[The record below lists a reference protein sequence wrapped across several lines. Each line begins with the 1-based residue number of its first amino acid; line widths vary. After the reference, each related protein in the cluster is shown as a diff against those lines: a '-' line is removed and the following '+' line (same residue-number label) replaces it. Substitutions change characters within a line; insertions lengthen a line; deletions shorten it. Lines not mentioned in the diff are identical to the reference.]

1 MKTPQLNP
9 TLYCQY
15 LLASFDNFTGSH
27 LAEILECSHD
37 AVSDFLRG
45 HSLKPRMLWDQVKPH
60 LPLARR
66 RRGALIL
73 DDTVLDK
80 RYSKTIEGTRRQ
92 WSGNAK
98 KPIVGIG
105 VVHWL
110 HYDPVAEDFL
120 PVDYRLWDEAR
131 DGKSKGDHAREMF
144 LKALQRDFCPDW
156 VLFDAAYAEVKLL
169 KVLDQADLWFLCRIK
184 RNRQVSLPGQVGV
197 YQAIETL
204 EWTEE
209 TLSTGQLVWLRAFGW
224 VKVFRIVRRFPDG
237 TQEVQ
242 FHLTNRLDIRDL
254 DSVEDAL
261 ASRWKIEQYHR
272 ELKQLTGIERCQ
284 ARKHRAQRNH
294 IACSILTWVQ
304 LWKQAHRGAMTRYQV
319 KKRLLWEYLKHQVMT
334 PTVPVCLMTA

>member
-1 MKTPQLNP
+1 MKKHQLNP

-37 AVSDFLRG
+37 AVSDFLRS
-45 HSLKPRMLWDQVKPH
+45 HSLKPRALWDQVNPH
-60 LPLARR
+60 LPLERR

-80 RYSKTIEGTRRQ
+80 RYSKAIEGTRRQ

-110 HYDPVAEDFL
+110 HYDPVADDFL

-144 LKALQRDFCPDW
+144 LKALQREFCPDW
-156 VLFDAAYAEVKLL
+156 VLFDAAYAELKLL
-169 KVLDQADLWFLCRIK
+169 KVIDRADLWFLCRV
-184 RNRQVSLPGQVGV
+184 RCNRKVSLPGQIGR
-197 YQAIETL
+197 YQAVERL
-204 EWTEE
+204 EWTHEA
-209 TLSTGQLVWLRAFGW
+209 LRTGQLVWLRAFGW
-224 VKVFRIVRRFPDG
+224 VKVFRIVRRLTDG
-237 TQEVQ
+237 AEAIQ
-242 FHLTNRLDIRDL
+242 FHMTNRLDLHDQET
-254 DSVEDAL
+254 VQQAL
-261 ASRWKIEQYHR
+261 AYRWKIEPYHR

-284 ARKHRAQRNH
+284 ARKQRTQRNH
-294 IACSILTWVQ
+294 IAYSILTWVQ
-304 LWKQAHRGAMTRYQV
+304 LWREAHKRAMTRYQV
-319 KKRLLWEYLKHQVMT
+319 KKRLLWDYLKHQIAT